1 MKETVIMA
9 MQTVSSRI
17 VDILKAEGVQAIFA
31 IGDVNYMGIQ
41 DGAEKAGMTLIW
53 PHHELAGGFMAD
65 AMTRMT
71 GVPHIVMGAP
81 GPGVANLIPAAICAS
96 KENIPVIFFCP
107 QRPRKYAQAVRRSQ
121 FQYTDQPRFFEQAV
135 KYAGVIEFPEQADE
149 VMREAFRQAMTGTPG
164 PVFVELSSDKQYTE
178 VDFPP
183 LPSPDKYRVTRL
195 PAAAEHVAEAAD
207 MLARAKS
214 PILIAG
220 TGVQTSRSHVA
231 LKQLA
236 RTLKC
241 PVIPTWGGRG
251 GLPETDEQTLIYSTP
266 PANEAIAE
274 ADVVLA
280 IGTSIGENTNYGR
293 LHHFAN
299 GNIDRKWIAIERD
312 PGAVGVNR
320 TIDVPLIGD
329 LRDVI
334 PQLIAS
340 LESKDL
346 KPHPKL
352 KEWREQLVEMRGS
365 LLESAPDTKPVHP
378 GRLMVEARKAIPD
391 DAVIVRDG
399 GNTTLWELTYFEQR
413 SHDYLWT
420 SKFGH
425 LGAGL
430 PYAIAAKLAVGER
443 PVALITGDSAFMF
456 HPTEIET
463 AVRHNLP
470 VVIIVNYDRK
480 WGMEVPGMSETL
492 KYEIAIEQSFIRM
505 DKMAESMG
513 GYGEFVEETKD
524 IAPAIERAFASGK
537 PAVVQVAVDERVNNT
552 QMPNWDEFCLWY
564 GDDGA
569 YR

>member
-1 MKETVIMA
+1 MA
-9 MQTVSSRI
+9 KQTVSSRI

-41 DGAEKAGMTLIW
+41 DGAEQAGMKLIW
-53 PHHELAGGFMAD
+53 PHHEQTGGFMAD

-96 KENIPVIFFCP
+96 KENVPVIFFCT

-121 FQYTDQPRFFEQAV
+121 FQYTDQPRFFEPAV
-135 KYAGVIEFPEQADE
+135 KYAGVIEFPEQTDE
-149 VMREAFRQAMTGTPG
+149 VMREAFRQALTGTPG
-164 PVFVELSSDKQYTE
+164 PVFVELSSDKQYDE
-178 VDFPP
+178 VDFGP
-183 LPSPDKYRVTRL
+183 LLLPDKYRVTSL
-195 PAAAEHVAEAAD
+195 PAAAEHVEAAAE
-207 MLARAKS
+207 MLEKAKS
-214 PILIAG
+214 PILITG
-220 TGVQTSRSHVA
+220 TGVQTSRSHEA

-236 RTLKC
+236 RTLQC

-251 GLPETDEQTLIYSTP
+251 GLPETDDQTLIYSTP
-266 PANEAIAE
+266 PANEAIAT

-280 IGTSIGENTNYGR
+280 VGTSIGENTNYGR
-293 LHHFAN
+293 LHHFAH
-299 GNIDRKWIAIERD
+299 GNVDRKWIAIERD
-312 PGAVGVNR
+312 AGSIGVNR
-320 TIDVPLIGD
+320 TIDIPLIGD
-329 LRDVI
+329 MRDVI
-334 PQLIAS
+334 PQLNAA
-340 LESKDL
+340 LGKKNL
-346 KPHPKL
+346 NPHPML
-352 KEWREQLVEMRGS
+352 REWRRQLVEMRNG
-365 LLESAPDTKPVHP
+365 LLESAPDTKPIHP

-413 SHDYLWT
+413 SFDYLTT

-430 PYAIAAKLAVGER
+430 PYAVAAKLAVGER

-456 HPTEIET
+456 HITEIET

-470 VVIIVNYDRK
+470 IVIIVNYDRK
-480 WGMEVPGMSETL
+480 WGMEVPGMTEKL
-492 KYEIAIEQSFIRM
+492 GRDIAIEQSFVRM
-505 DKMAESMG
+505 DIMAEAMG
-513 GYGEFVEETKD
+513 GYGEFVEETQD

-537 PAVVQVAVDERVNNT
+537 PAIIQVAVDERVNNT